1 MLDGA
6 ALECDSIFAQGNRMP
21 GRLLQR
27 WLSRFEAAL
36 ARLGHAFVNRWG
48 ALERLY
54 RRPYARIALRLRFAF
69 YPLLALGA
77 LGWLAWDWQHD
88 RQLASAEDAI
98 FDQVISW
105 RLWEPRP
112 SGQVVLVEI
121 DECSLEYFRARGEGG
136 WPWSRQR
143 HADLLDQLDRAGV
156 RVVGY
161 DVLFAD
167 PSALDPTADA
177 TLEAMAEGGNGRFVF
192 AASRLHAD
200 YDDGA
205 SLRASAA
212 PSSFPL
218 TATPQHDP
226 PVALLLPYGEAMRRN
241 AALVN
246 VTRNADGVLRDVPL
260 RERAGDWALASLP
273 LRLATGPG
281 PRALSAFPD
290 SVRINWR
297 TRAGLPRMSAAD
309 LLANGEAH
317 CGEAGMPMPDLRGRT
332 VLVGYTAAGLN
343 DAKPTPVAS
352 AMAGTEVLAEATEAL
367 LADNAIW
374 MPPPVVK
381 YLLAALLVL
390 LTAFAFYRG
399 EPASE
404 IDQIFVATNLLLL
417 LLAYIGLT
425 TFGAFFDIF
434 AAIGFVSLCFG
445 LCRLYSGV
453 QRGRTIGNGD
463 FRAEFDPA
471 QDRWL
476 ALARLRFAP
485 DAGLDPEALERRLR
499 EYRRRLR
506 RYLHGGTDAVAIEGV
521 VERKSWLW
529 ESLEDLTVLVWTA
542 PDRDSVTATAERELD
557 ALHAHLAGHDE
568 VLPDD
573 GSVRVAYAISHAAES
588 ESASTT
594 RARVRATLGDLIRR
608 AEERPLSAR
617 NPFPV
622 TGA

>member
-1 MLDGA
+1 
-6 ALECDSIFAQGNRMP
+6 MP

-27 WLSRFEAAL
+27 WLSRFEATL

-48 ALERLY
+48 ALERFY

-112 SGQVVLVEI
+112 SGQVVLIEI

-156 RVVGY
+156 RAVGY

-167 PSALDPTADA
+167 PSPQDPAADA
-177 TLEAMAEGGNGRFVF
+177 TLEAMAEGGSGRFVF
-192 AASRLHAD
+192 AASRLHPE
-200 YDDGA
+200 YDSGA
-205 SLRASAA
+205 SLRASTA

-218 TATPQHDP
+218 TANPQRDP

-246 VTRNADGVLRDVPL
+246 VTRSADGVLRDVPL
-260 RERAGDWALASLP
+260 RERVGDWALASLP
-273 LRLATGPG
+273 LRLVAGPKQ
-281 PRALSAFPD
+281 RALAAFPH
-290 SVRINWR
+290 SVRIDWR
-297 TRAGLPRMSAAD
+297 TRTGLPRMSAAD
-309 LLANGEAH
+309 LLSNGQAH
-317 CGEAGMPMPDLRGRT
+317 CGELGTPMPALRDRT

-367 LADNAIW
+367 LADSAIW
-374 MPPPVVK
+374 MPPPGVK
-381 YLLAALLVL
+381 YVLAALLVL
-390 LTAFAFYRG
+390 LTVFAFYRG

-425 TFGAFFDIF
+425 AFGTFFDIF

-463 FRAEFDPA
+463 FRAEFDPT

-476 ALARLRFAP
+476 ALARLRFTP
-485 DAGLDPEALERRLR
+485 DAGLDPDALERRLR

-542 PDRDSVTATAERELD
+542 PDHDGVTAIAERELN

-573 GSVRVAYAISHAAES
+573 GSVHVAYAMSYAAEA

-594 RARVRATLGDLIRR
+594 RARVRATLGDLLCS

-622 TGA
+622 TGV